1 MPTAHAPA
9 TGTPRGDEEL
19 LQALL
24 LEALVVGKALLL
36 RLQAA
41 DVAEGR
47 ERIRRLEGSSAHRA
61 SLADALRDVEDPG
74 ALRAHLDDLHVEIV
88 PTMHPSDATRRA
100 VIHKLLLIAEQL
112 DDLDRVRGDEA
123 CVHARADLAET
134 VAAWWATD
142 EVRRSR
148 PPVEEEVCR
157 TPDEAMRQP
166 LLTTMA
172 GVAAGVQSVGGSFTS
187 DYSDDLS

>member
-74 ALRAHLDDLHVEIV
+74 ALRAHPDDLHVEIV
-88 PTMHPSDATRRA
+88 LTMHPSDATRRA

-123 CVHARADLAET
+123 RVQARADLAET

-148 PPVEEEVCR
+148 PPVEEEVRR
-157 TPDEAMRQP
+157 TPDEARRQP
-166 LLTTMA
+166 LVTTMA
-172 GVAAGVQSVGGSFTS
+172 GVAAGVQSVG
-187 DYSDDLS
+187 